1 MPFSLSSHPLQIS
14 LFAFRIIV
22 AFSALHPLFFLY
34 PCGKLTAIG
43 YTPSVT
49 LRVPAPSEREPFG
62 AVIRLKGS
70 LFEGAGWPLG
80 QTEGVSQGDAEL

>member
-1 MPFSLSSHPLQIS
+1 MASPARMAFYWG
-14 LFAFRIIV
+14 LFNHAYV
-22 AFSALHPLFFLY
+22 G
-34 PCGKLTAIG
+34 GKFIDGNYSG
-43 YTPSVT
+43 YTPSG
-49 LRVPAPSEREPFG
+49 REPFG